1 MLLPVAVVVMWN
13 RFQASRESGMVT
25 TIADVAR
32 AAGVGVGTV
41 SRVLN
46 DHRSVTPETRQR
58 VREAMQ
64 TLDYRPSPLA
74 RGLKRG
80 TTRRIGVL
88 VSFFTSPAAVERLRG
103 LTQTLVGSGYEIV
116 LYPVEDEE
124 QRAAHMDSLSG
135 PHQTDGLVLISMPAH
150 DHEVER
156 IQRATLGVVQIAD
169 APHPSFTSIAVDDVQ
184 GGELAARHLLDLGHR
199 DVAFIGD
206 PPTDDPL
213 GFTSSR
219 NRCEGFCRALA
230 AVGLDLSEQRIRRV
244 PHGTEQA
251 AVAARELL
259 TATEPPTAIFAA
271 SDTQALGVL
280 QAARELGLRVPGDL
294 SVVGFDDIEAAG
306 HVGLST
312 IRQPLLDSGRLAARL
327 LLGALE
333 RPDQTELEH
342 HQLPLEV
349 VPRRTTGPGRR

>member
-1 MLLPVAVVVMWN
+1 MA
-13 RFQASRESGMVT
+13 
-25 TIADVAR
+25 TISDVAR
-32 AAGVGVGTV
+32 RAGVGVGTV

-46 DHRSVTPETRQR
+46 DHQAVTPETRER
-58 VREAMQ
+58 VRDAMRS
-64 TLDYRPSPLA
+64 LDYRPSPLA

-103 LTQTLVGSGYEIV
+103 LTQALVGSGYEIV

-135 PHQTDGLVLISMPAH
+135 PHQTDGLVLISLPAH
-150 DHEVER
+150 DDEVER
-156 IQRATLGVVQIAD
+156 IQRSTPRVVQIAD
-169 APHPSFTSIAVDDVQ
+169 APHPSFTSIAVDDVH

-206 PPTDDPL
+206 PQTDDPL

-219 NRCEGFCRALA
+219 NRCEGFCRELA
-230 AVGLDLSEQRIRRV
+230 AAGVDLPEQRIRRI

-251 AVAARELL
+251 AAAARELL
-259 TATEPPTAIFAA
+259 TADDPPTAIFAA

-280 QAARELGLRVPGDL
+280 QAARELGVRVPDEL
-294 SVVGFDDIEAAG
+294 SVIGFDDIEVAG
-306 HVGLST
+306 HIGLT
-312 IRQPLLDSGRLAARL
+312 TVRQPLLDSGRLAARL

-333 RPDQTELEH
+333 HPERTELEH
-342 HQLPLEV
+342 HQLPLEL
-349 VPRRTTGPGRR
+349 VPRGTTGPGPR